1 MIFGKKN
8 KDEVKE
14 VFNFNYTD
22 LSAIEEYLT
31 LKEKE
36 GLRLKEID
44 GEKMIFKKAE
54 PRENIRYCAE
64 IYVGSSGDDFL
75 YSCQQEG
82 WTHCGTYRGEL
93 YIFRT
98 LQRDATD
105 IMTDEELK
113 MKTIRKRAL
122 LRPGNISCFILI
134 FLRIFRFI
142 MDVDMGLNESDIEY
156 WLWWIVIGIFAF
168 SPIFILTDYFF
179 WLMRAKGALRQ
190 GEKVKYL
197 SLKGVKAR
205 RLTEAIAF
213 LVFCFAS
220 LAFVCIADV
229 GQCEDYGVTY
239 WLIIAFIG
247 LAIFSLLSQ
256 FKTKTVYGKAVK
268 ILTLILVIEGVLFGT
283 YMSVK
288 VSRQHFE
295 STAKIYNTINIPFS
309 LSDLGYDEKDCTDK
323 CMAHNITR
331 FAQHYFYSSD
341 YEAEGA
347 ENAPP
352 EEYDENNEY
361 MSYEV
366 FVSDYPHI
374 REKYINEKLK
384 TYEKYGYEIKALD
397 SSETLWDIC
406 YRETDEEGEDRWA
419 GFAVKGNTIFF
430 TDIMVDTKGENLF
443 ETAYEKLFEKE

>member
-8 KDEVKE
+8 KDEIKE
-14 VFNFNYTD
+14 VFYFNYTD
-22 LSAIEEYLT
+22 LTAIEEYLT

-44 GEKMIFKKAE
+44 GEKMILTKAE

-75 YSCQQEG
+75 YSCKQEG

-98 LQRDATD
+98 NQINATD

-113 MKTIRKRAL
+113 MKIIRKRVL
-122 LRPGNISCFILI
+122 LRPGNISYFMLIILK
-134 FLRIFRFI
+134 FLQFI
-142 MDVDMGLNESDIEY
+142 MDLDMGLNESRIEY
-156 WLWWIVIGIFAF
+156 WLWWIIIGVFAYR
-168 SPIFILTDYFF
+168 PVCILSDYLI
-179 WLMRAKGALRQ
+179 WLVKAKGALRR

-197 SLKGVKAR
+197 SHKGVKIRNFVYSIVLLILSLGA
-205 RLTEAIAF
+205 
-213 LVFCFAS
+213 
-220 LAFVCIADV
+220 LAFVCIADA
-229 GQCEDYGVTY
+229 GYSTSYALTY
-239 WLIIAFIG
+239 WFVISLSVLAF
-247 LAIFSLLSQ
+247 FSLLSN
-256 FKTKTVYGKAVK
+256 FKTKTAYGKAVK
-268 ILTLILVIEGVLFGT
+268 ILTLILVIEALIFGT
-283 YMSVK
+283 YMSAK

-295 STAKIYNTINIPFS
+295 STEKIYNTINIPFS

-323 CMAHNITR
+323 CMSHNITR

-352 EEYDENNEY
+352 EEYEEKNEY
-361 MSYEV
+361 VFYEV

-374 REKYINEKLK
+374 REKYINSKLK
-384 TYEKYGYEIKALD
+384 KYKKYGYEIKAVD
-397 SSETLWDIC
+397 SSQTSWDVC
-406 YRETDEEGEDRWA
+406 YRETDEDGEERWA

-430 TDIMVDTKGENLF
+430 TDILVDTKGEDLF
-443 ETAYEKLFEKE
+443 EVAYEKLFES

>member
-8 KDEVKE
+8 KDEVRE

-22 LSAIEEYLT
+22 LTAIEEYLT

-36 GLRLKEID
+36 GLSLKEID
-44 GEKMIFKKAE
+44 GEKMIFTKAE

-64 IYVGSSGDDFL
+64 IYVGTSRDDFL

-82 WTHCGTYRGEL
+82 WTHCGTYHGEL

-98 LQRDATD
+98 NQINATD

-113 MKTIRKRAL
+113 MKTIRRRAL
-122 LRPGNISCFILI
+122 LRPGNISYFILI
-134 FLRIFRFI
+134 ILRALQFI

-156 WLWWIVIGIFAF
+156 WLWWIVIGVFAYR
-168 SPIFILTDYFF
+168 PVCILADYLI
-179 WLMRAKGALRQ
+179 WLVKAKGALRR

-197 SLKGVKAR
+197 SLKGVKVR

-213 LVFCFAS
+213 LVFCLAS
-220 LAFVCIADV
+220 LAFVCIADA
-229 GQCEDYGVTY
+229 GQFEDYSVTY
-239 WLIIAFIG
+239 WLVIVFAALAF
-247 LAIFSLLSQ
+247 FSLLSN
-256 FKTKTVYGKAVK
+256 FKTKTAYGKAVK
-268 ILTLILVIEGVLFGT
+268 VLTLIFVIEALIFGT
-283 YMSVK
+283 YMSAK

-295 STAKIYNTINIPFS
+295 STAKTYNTINIPFS

-323 CMAHNITR
+323 CMRHNITR

-352 EEYDENNEY
+352 EEYEENNEY
-361 MSYEV
+361 IFYEV

-384 TYEKYGYEIKALD
+384 TYEKYGHEIKAVD
-397 SSETLWDIC
+397 SSETSWDVC
-406 YRETDEEGEDRWA
+406 YRETDEEGKDRWA

-430 TDIMVDTKGENLF
+430 TDIMVDTNGEDLF
-443 ETAYEKLFEKE
+443 ETAYEKLFKS